1 MMSDFIERL
10 KREKVEAEAGAEAKA
25 EEREDTEKEWFD
37 TGKNDGREFVKN
49 ASYKD
54 LQYALDWEIQK
65 EARTS
70 HTPSVVKPYIDPR
83 EDDFLGDYFSGIVE
97 KYDQLK
103 FEQSERTGLININ
116 NYYIEWEAGWKEGV
130 KEVWNEIKDKI

>member
-10 KREKVEAEAGAEAKA
+10 KREKAEAETETEAKA
-25 EEREDTEKEWFD
+25 EEREDTEKEWLD

-70 HTPSVVKPYIDPR
+70 QIPSVVKPYIDPR

-103 FEQSERTGLININ
+103 FERSETTDLININ

>member
-10 KREKVEAEAGAEAKA
+10 KREKAEAEAGAEAKA
-25 EEREDTEKEWFD
+25 EEREDIEKEWFD

-65 EARTS
+65 EASTS

-103 FEQSERTGLININ
+103 FERSESTDLININ

>member
-10 KREKVEAEAGAEAKA
+10 KREKAEAEAEAEAKA
-25 EEREDTEKEWFD
+25 EEREDTKKEWFD
-37 TGKNDGREFVKN
+37 IGKNDGREFVKN

-65 EARTS
+65 ETRTRNI
-70 HTPSVVKPYIDPR
+70 PSVVKPYIDPI
-83 EDDFLGDYFSGIVE
+83 EDDFLGDYFSYIVE

-103 FEQSERTGLININ
+103 FERSETTGLININ

>member
-1 MMSDFIERL
+1 MSDFIERL

-65 EARTS
+65 EERTS
-70 HTPSVVKPYIDPR
+70 HIPSVVKPYIDPR

-103 FEQSERTGLININ
+103 FERSESTDLININ

>member
-10 KREKVEAEAGAEAKA
+10 KREKSEAEAGAEAKA

-65 EARTS
+65 ESRTS
-70 HTPSVVKPYIDPR
+70 CIFRSIPNTYSDR
-83 EDDFLGDYFSGIVE
+83 S
-97 KYDQLK
+97 
-103 FEQSERTGLININ
+103 RTAFRFIP
-116 NYYIEWEAGWKEGV
+116 
-130 KEVWNEIKDKI
+130 DSHSD

>member
-1 MMSDFIERL
+1 MSDFIERL
-10 KREKVEAEAGAEAKA
+10 KREKAEAEAEAEAKA
-25 EEREDTEKEWFD
+25 EEREDTKKEWFD
-37 TGKNDGREFVKN
+37 IGKNDGREFVKN

-65 EARTS
+65 ETRTRDI
-70 HTPSVVKPYIDPR
+70 PSVVKPYIDPR

-103 FEQSERTGLININ
+103 FERSETTGLININ
-116 NYYIEWEAGWKEGV
+116 IYYIEWEAGWKEGV

>member
-1 MMSDFIERL
+1 MSDFIERL
-10 KREKVEAEAGAEAKA
+10 KREKAEAEAEAEAKA

-37 TGKNDGREFVKN
+37 TGKKDGREFVKN

-65 EARTS
+65 ELRTS
-70 HTPSVVKPYIDPR
+70 HIPSVVKPYIDPR

-103 FEQSERTGLININ
+103 FERSESTGLININ